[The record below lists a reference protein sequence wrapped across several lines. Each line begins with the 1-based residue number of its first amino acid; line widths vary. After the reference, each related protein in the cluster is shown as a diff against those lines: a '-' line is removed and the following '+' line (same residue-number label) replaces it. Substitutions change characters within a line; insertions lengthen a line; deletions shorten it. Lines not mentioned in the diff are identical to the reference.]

1 MSRILF
7 EAFINLLETL
17 IMTDF
22 ITQYLG
28 AKYSGRRKNAC
39 FIICWLIAFLQMCIM
54 NRMVRIEV
62 TGAFIQVLIYFVYAF
77 LCLNGSVGIKL
88 WISFIV
94 YLMAYSIA
102 IVTNLVICHIIGYD
116 SADMISV
123 FNTTRIV
130 SVIITKIIFF
140 YVTRIVLRNKYKY
153 PLDKHKWLMLIF
165 VPTISLISMGA
176 LMGVTLH
183 DTDVKLNILIGMLS
197 IVVADI
203 VTYRFFIVMNKE
215 YENAVRAESLKMQNE
230 VLKRNISDNE
240 MFMQEM
246 RTVRHDIKNQLL
258 TIVQYVDEHKYDS
271 IKEYINDL
279 TNNYM
284 PVVLNYIKTG
294 NTAFDAVVNAKITVC
309 NQKNIFIKVLVKQ
322 GTNIDI
328 PPTETAVLFGNL
340 LDNAIEAAADTAEK
354 RITVDISNRGS
365 YLIIFVGN
373 SIKSSVLGSNV
384 NLETSKKDKD
394 LHGIGIKSIKNIVNR
409 HNGMISFYEENNEF
423 CCHIMLESTK

>member
-22 ITQYLG
+22 ITKYLG
-28 AKYSGRRKNAC
+28 TKYSGRRKNAC
-39 FIICWLIAFLQMCIM
+39 FIICWLIGFLQMCIM

-62 TGAFIQVLIYFVYAF
+62 TGAFVQVLIYFVYAF

-240 MFMQEM
+240 MFVQEM

-394 LHGIGIKSIKNIVNR
+394 LHGIGIKSVKNIVNR

-423 CCHIMLESTK
+423 CCHIMLETTK

>member
-22 ITQYLG
+22 ITKYLG
-28 AKYSGRRKNAC
+28 TKYSGRRKNAC
-39 FIICWLIAFLQMCIM
+39 FIICWLIAFLHMCIM

-62 TGAFIQVLIYFVYAF
+62 TGAFVQVLIYFVYAF

-240 MFMQEM
+240 MFVQEM

-394 LHGIGIKSIKNIVNR
+394 LHGIGIKSVKNIVNR

-423 CCHIMLESTK
+423 CCHIMLETTK